1 MLLPPDN
8 VGISAMI
15 QHLKCGDANAHARLF
30 DTMHQDRKR
39 VFVDSLRWDIPHDG
53 TREADQYD
61 TDNADYLILRDA
73 QSGVH
78 LGSVRLLPTMGSH
91 MLADVFPFLC
101 EGAIPRGPNVRE
113 ITRLVVSP
121 DVPVRDRLM
130 VRNMLGRAMIEFG
143 LQQGVTKYTAVC
155 EFGFLTQLL
164 SSGWHI
170 KPLGLP
176 QLVAGSLIG
185 ALQIRLDRHSLA
197 LTNEAWR
204 HDTPVLVTHELPR
217 TLVA

>member
-1 MLLPPDN
+1 
-8 VGISAMI
+8 MI
-15 QHLKCGDANAHARLF
+15 QHLKKSDRFEHSRLF
-30 DTMHQDRKR
+30 DTMHKDRKR
-39 VFVDSLRWDIPHDG
+39 VFVDTLHWDVPHDG
-53 TREADQYD
+53 VREIDQYD
-61 TDNADYLILRDA
+61 GDCADYLILRD
-73 QSGVH
+73 QVSGAH
-78 LGSVRLLPTMGSH
+78 LGSVRLLPTTGAH

-101 EGAIPRGPNVRE
+101 EGTVPRGPNVRE

-143 LQQGVTKYTAVC
+143 LEHGVTKYTAVC
-155 EFGFLTQLL
+155 EFSFLTQLL

-170 KPLGLP
+170 KPLGMP
-176 QLVAGSLIG
+176 QLVDGSLIG

-204 HDTPVLVTHELPR
+204 YDTPALRILTCPPA
-217 TLVA
+217 LVA

>member
-1 MLLPPDN
+1 
-8 VGISAMI
+8 MI
-15 QHLKCGDANAHARLF
+15 QHLTRSDASDQARLF
-30 DTMHQDRKR
+30 ETMHRDRKR
-39 VFVDSLRWDIPHDG
+39 VFVDDLKWDVPHDG
-53 TREADQYD
+53 VRETDQYD
-61 TDNADYLILRDA
+61 NDSADYLILRD
-73 QSGVH
+73 QRTGNH
-78 LGSVRLLPTMGSH
+78 LGSVRLLPTDGAH
-91 MLADVFPFLC
+91 MLADIFPFLC
-101 EGAIPRGPNVRE
+101 EGEVPRGPKVRE

-130 VRNMLGRAMIEFG
+130 VRNMLGRSMIEFG

-176 QLVAGSLIG
+176 QIVDGSLIG
-185 ALQIRLDRHSLA
+185 ALQIRLDRHSLT

-204 HDTPVLVTHELPR
+204 HDVPVLR
-217 TLVA
+217 TVERAHALVA

>member
-1 MLLPPDN
+1 
-8 VGISAMI
+8 MI
-15 QHLKCGDANAHARLF
+15 QHLTRSDRAGNRRLF
-30 DTMHQDRKR
+30 RTMHEDRKK
-39 VFVDSLRWDIPHDG
+39 VFVDTLNWTVPHDG
-53 TREADQYD
+53 RQEADQYD
-61 TDNADYLILRDA
+61 TEHADYLILRDVA
-73 QSGVH
+73 SGDH
-78 LGSVRLLPTMGSH
+78 LGSVRLLPTTGSH

-101 EGAIPRGPNVRE
+101 EGAIPRGPSVRE

-121 DVPVRDRLM
+121 SVPVRDRLM

-143 LQQGVTKYTAVC
+143 LQTGITKYTAVC

-170 KPLGLP
+170 KPLGMP

-204 HDTPVLVTHELPR
+204 HDAPVLRMIEHTPA
-217 TLVA
+217 LVA